1 MITSQNTNQNT
12 NQNTQQRSYKQ
23 SPIAAVLHVSESEII
38 LAYPNYRD
46 GWDVDFPKKFNSVLH
61 YMGLDSSQDFIK
73 QEDITHRNRMSKIVK
88 CHRWYGNER
97 SDDEWLSSGCA
108 SRSALDKAK
117 NNPIVD
123 DSYRQRNETTDAQY
137 TLEQRD
143 RYNVVQD

>member
-1 MITSQNTNQNT
+1 MNTNISDKHQK
-12 NQNTQQRSYKQ
+12 RSM
-23 SPIAAVLHVSESEII
+23 IAAVVHVSESEII

-46 GWDVDFPKKFNSVLH
+46 GWDVDFPRKFNSVLWF
-61 YMGLDSSQDFIK
+61 MGLDSSQDFSK
-73 QEDITHRNRMSKIVK
+73 QTEITHRNKLNKIVS

-97 SDDEWLSSGCA
+97 SDEQWLNSGCA
-108 SRSALDKAK
+108 SQAAIDKSK